1 MRARWSCRWIQTS
14 STWVNRTDET
24 WKLTK
29 VLNNKIKSYYK
40 TLSFFTVYVLVVSA
54 HFLVCPWIIFLQCAP
69 CYNSYS
75 INIIY
80 ISGSVS
86 ILLIFYGV
94 FLGDAKLQ
102 LLFLQCVSWSSL
114 IGLDTVSHVS
124 CDSLTAQQLILTVS
138 VVYSVINEPLTFV
151 TFISYSG
158 SSVGYVSSAGS
169 DRDH

>member
-1 MRARWSCRWIQTS
+1 MY
-14 STWVNRTDET
+14 
-24 WKLTK
+24 L
-29 VLNNKIKSYYK
+29 
-40 TLSFFTVYVLVVSA
+40 FFW
-54 HFLVCPWIIFLQCAP
+54 F
-69 CYNSYS
+69 
-75 INIIY
+75 
-80 ISGSVS
+80 
-86 ILLIFYGV
+86 FYGV